1 MTQIPDPS
9 ISLLAKLKNVGRKAG
24 YPADLLLLYYVQE
37 GVMARLSR
45 SAYVEQFVLKGG
57 LSLYARYQTTARP
70 TVDVDLGARALPNT
84 LEAMRGCWSEILS
97 LPWSDALSFEVDAM
111 NMERIL
117 EGAQYEGVRLT
128 VTARLG
134 RSRQSVQLDVSYGNV
149 ITPAP
154 VILEFPTLLSQQ
166 THPVL
171 AYPLETV
178 VAEKF
183 AATIGS
189 TRSRLR

>member
-1 MTQIPDPS
+1 
-9 ISLLAKLKNVGRKAG
+9 
-24 YPADLLLLYYVQE
+24 
-37 GVMARLSR
+37 
-45 SAYVEQFVLKGG
+45 
-57 LSLYARYQTTARP
+57 LYARYQTTARP